1 MSKPEML
8 LDIVTNLRSL
18 ATSLEAATAT
28 MLMDS
33 EKDTAKDATSEKPVS
48 KTPTSQTPIEKN
60 VTLEQVR
67 AYLADKSLA
76 GFTDEIRGLLEKH
89 GAQKLSQIDPDNYTA
104 LLADA
109 EALK

>member
-1 MSKPEML
+1 MSKPELL
-8 LDIVTNLRSL
+8 LDIVTNLRDL

-28 MLMDS
+28 MLIDA
-33 EKDTAKDATSEKPVS
+33 ETETPAPITKEDTPALE
-48 KTPTSQTPIEKN
+48 TPIM
-60 VTLEQVR
+60 LEQVR

-76 GFTDEIRGLLEKH
+76 GFTDEVRGLLEKH
-89 GAQKLSQIDPDNYTA
+89 GAQKLSQIDPSNYVA